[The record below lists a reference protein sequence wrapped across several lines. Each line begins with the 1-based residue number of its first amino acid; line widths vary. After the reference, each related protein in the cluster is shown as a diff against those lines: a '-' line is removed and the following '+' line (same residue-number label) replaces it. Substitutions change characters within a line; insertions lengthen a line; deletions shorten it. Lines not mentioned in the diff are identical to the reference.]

1 MAEDTF
7 SFNGS
12 QSSLDKIISL
22 SESGVM
28 HPECLHRWNEFGGL
42 WSMEDRTNL
51 KGLLKRITIDAE
63 GKKILASP
71 LTQQEKSWAA
81 NFVWRVML
89 AERCL

>member
-28 HPECLHRWNEFGGL
+28 HSECMHRWDEFGGL

-51 KGLLKRITIDAE
+51 KSILKRITIDAE
-63 GKKILASP
+63 GKKILKSP
-71 LTQQEKSWAA
+71 LTQQEKAWAA
-81 NFVWRVML
+81 DFVWRVML

>member
-1 MAEDTF
+1 MAADTF

-51 KGLLKRITIDAE
+51 KGLINRIAIDVD
-63 GKKILASP
+63 GKKILKSP
-71 LTQQEKSWAA
+71 LTQQEKAWAA
-81 NFVWRVML
+81 DFFWRVML